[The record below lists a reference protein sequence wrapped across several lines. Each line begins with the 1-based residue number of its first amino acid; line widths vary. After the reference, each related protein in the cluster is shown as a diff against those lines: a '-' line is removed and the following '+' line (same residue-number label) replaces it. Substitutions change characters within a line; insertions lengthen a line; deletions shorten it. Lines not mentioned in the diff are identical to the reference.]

1 MLSFFCPDI
10 VIGYSANIL
19 ESHGTRDCLNRA
31 ITMGIKTIL
40 IDGNGKQKLCTE
52 RIKYQY

>member
-40 IDGNGKQKLCTE
+40 INDKGEQKLCTE